1 MLMTFPYSKRLQ
13 PKRMSRSDKAALAAL
28 RPLFAL
34 HGADPMPLSS
44 RYVATLTGL
53 SQAHASTAMRRLVFL
68 GMIEVVEPGRQG
80 SYRPGT
86 YLLTE
91 EGRDTGL

>member
-1 MLMTFPYSKRLQ
+1 MRMTFPYSKRLQ
-13 PKRMSRSDKAALAAL
+13 PKRISRSDKAGLAAV

-68 GMIEVVEPGRQG
+68 GMMEVVTPGRQG

-86 YLLTE
+86 YRLTE
-91 EGRDTGL
+91 KGRESDL